1 MDTRHAHDVHPYSRR
16 CRFLWSRMSSTSI
29 LPRRAQT
36 VSFTPSQQSVSSA
49 SSSSAQYKPFSRLA
63 KHSARRT
70 CQSREPRR
78 HSLEWLLLLLLP
90 CARALHFPVRAM
102 PLPRGPRRTPS
113 PAAVDVE
120 VLIAGGIL
128 AAAGWLQWSV
138 SSGEQ
143 GINAFLMK
151 EKQDNPFYNGKY
163 KPEGTTAEPGGGG
176 PSWLRRLRLPSLPYV
191 EVYGEAAGQ
200 AGGRGAAPPRG
211 GSSRSRLYA
220 ELDAAI
226 DREDYAAAKLL
237 KERIDDEA
245 AARATEA
252 RDGPA

>member
-1 MDTRHAHDVHPYSRR
+1 
-16 CRFLWSRMSSTSI
+16 
-29 LPRRAQT
+29 
-36 VSFTPSQQSVSSA
+36 
-49 SSSSAQYKPFSRLA
+49 
-63 KHSARRT
+63 
-70 CQSREPRR
+70 
-78 HSLEWLLLLLLP
+78 
-90 CARALHFPVRAM
+90 M

-128 AAAGWLQWSV
+128 AAAGWLKWSV

-151 EKQDNPFYNGKY
+151 EKQDSPFYNGKY

-176 PSWLRRLRLPSLPYV
+176 PSWLSRLRLPSLPYV
-191 EVYGEAAGQ
+191 EVY
-200 AGGRGAAPPRG
+200 

-237 KERIDDEA
+237 KERIDEEA

>member
-1 MDTRHAHDVHPYSRR
+1 
-16 CRFLWSRMSSTSI
+16 
-29 LPRRAQT
+29 
-36 VSFTPSQQSVSSA
+36 
-49 SSSSAQYKPFSRLA
+49 
-63 KHSARRT
+63 
-70 CQSREPRR
+70 
-78 HSLEWLLLLLLP
+78 
-90 CARALHFPVRAM
+90 M

-191 EVYGEAAGQ
+191 EVYAGQ

>member
-1 MDTRHAHDVHPYSRR
+1 
-16 CRFLWSRMSSTSI
+16 
-29 LPRRAQT
+29 
-36 VSFTPSQQSVSSA
+36 
-49 SSSSAQYKPFSRLA
+49 
-63 KHSARRT
+63 
-70 CQSREPRR
+70 
-78 HSLEWLLLLLLP
+78 
-90 CARALHFPVRAM
+90 M

-200 AGGRGAAPPRG
+200 AGRRGAAPPRG

-237 KERIDDEA
+237 KERIDDF
-245 AARATEA
+245 RAKLPLISCICNKGM
-252 RDGPA
+252 RDRHWKEVSGIIGCTPPQSLEPRSLPPPC